1 MNFVLLLKDS
11 HCKSPHTTNEKW
23 CPILT
28 YVLILYNYP
37 NKTMGCT
44 QYEFSTTTDN
54 RSSRLVDIAYNLC
67 KFLYNKCNH
76 NYQSVYLV
84 IYRF

>member
-1 MNFVLLLKDS
+1 
-11 HCKSPHTTNEKW
+11 
-23 CPILT
+23 
-28 YVLILYNYP
+28 
-37 NKTMGCT
+37 MGCT
-44 QYEFSTTTDN
+44 QYEFSTTDN

-84 IYRF
+84 IYRFQAPFAIRCLTTSIHIDFYTNYATLQE